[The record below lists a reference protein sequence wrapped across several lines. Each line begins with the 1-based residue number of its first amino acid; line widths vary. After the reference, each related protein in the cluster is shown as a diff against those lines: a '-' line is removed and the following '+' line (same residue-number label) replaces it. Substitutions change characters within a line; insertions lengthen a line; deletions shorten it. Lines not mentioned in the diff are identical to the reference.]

1 MLLADCFVVTTCLE
15 ELELLRGKEGERP
28 KWQEKKTGKRKKK

>member
-1 MLLADCFVVTTCLE
+1 MLLADCFVVMTCLE

-28 KWQEKKTGKRKKK
+28 KWWGKKTGNRKKK